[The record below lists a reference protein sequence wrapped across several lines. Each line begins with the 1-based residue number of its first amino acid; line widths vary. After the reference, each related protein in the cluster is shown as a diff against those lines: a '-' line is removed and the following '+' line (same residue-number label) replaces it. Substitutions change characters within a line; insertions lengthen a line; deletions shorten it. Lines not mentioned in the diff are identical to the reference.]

1 MAFGAWTEKAMRK
14 YMEKVVPVGY
24 ELHGDT
30 HRGYVVTDDYRPN
43 MRWTGKTPAEAM
55 RKAGVFVPDTCTGYN

>member
-24 ELHGDT
+24 ELHGYT
-30 HRGYVVTDDYRPN
+30 GKYVVTDDYRPG
-43 MRWTGKTPAEAM
+43 MQWTGKTPAEAM
-55 RKAGVFVPDTCTGYN
+55 RNAGVWVPPTCTGYN